1 VFPYVICMF
10 FVTCEWTCASKV
22 DYSGGGR
29 TSTASIGTGAQ
40 ECFPMFS
47 ACFLFSVKRQVPAVS
62 STAVKGAQ
70 VHLMQQEEYMT
81 VSLKKNQIVD
91 SVGRYMCMKVQ
102 HR

>member
-1 VFPYVICMF
+1 MF

-22 DYSGGGR
+22 DYSGEGR

-47 ACFLFSVKRQVPAVS
+47 ACFLFSVKRQVPAIS

-70 VHLMQQEEYMT
+70 VHLMQQEEYM
-81 VSLKKNQIVD
+81 
-91 SVGRYMCMKVQ
+91 SVKRQVFLRNHQRKATTISRGR
-102 HR
+102 

>member
-22 DYSGGGR
+22 DYSGEGR

-81 VSLKKNQIVD
+81 VSLKKIKLWILWE
-91 SVGRYMCMKVQ
+91 GTCA
-102 HR
+102 